1 MAIPNAVE
9 QVYSSLLDEV
19 APSANP
25 LARPVS
31 INPDNVRP
39 EQRIRSQV
47 LHDALGRIQVLMP
60 VNALLDLEDLNQ
72 QLGRDLRAVSVSETD
87 VLTSRFGWSSIP
99 AIPAITRMPCVVEKS
114 LMSQDQVVI
123 DGEHDDSCI
132 ALDRSLFASMHKKSR
147 VLSFGQ
153 PIESLRV
160 NRNAPEKDVE
170 QIVKAIQ
177 SLTSLRIE
185 KRLQDTLELPPLP
198 QTAQRIIQ
206 LRVDPNA
213 GVNDLSDIV
222 ETDPALAAQVV
233 SWARSSFYAA
243 PGKISSVH
251 DAIMRVLGYDLVM
264 NLSIG
269 LSLGS
274 MLRVPRNVPE
284 GFTPY
289 WEQAVWTATLSG
301 ALADAIP
308 RKARPDRGLCYLAGL
323 LHNLGYLVLA
333 HVFPPHFEQVNRI
346 CEANPHL
353 DSELC
358 EQHVLGVNREQIGSR
373 LMYIW
378 NMPDEL
384 VDALRQQKNVR
395 PEDSPSQ
402 IAKVLFLA
410 TQLLRRQ
417 GIGQGPVVEIPDELF
432 ASLDLSRE
440 TADTVAETLF
450 DMSDEIQSL
459 ASQLAPDV

>member
-1 MAIPNAVE
+1 M
-9 QVYSSLLDEV
+9 
-19 APSANP
+19 
-25 LARPVS
+25 
-31 INPDNVRP
+31 
-39 EQRIRSQV
+39 
-47 LHDALGRIQVLMP
+47 HDAMGRVQVLMP

-72 QLGRDLRAVSVSETD
+72 QLGRDLRAVSIIETE
-87 VLTSRFGWSSIP
+87 VLCSRFGWSSIP
-99 AIPAITRMPCVVEKS
+99 AIPAITQMPCIVEQS
-114 LMSQDQVVI
+114 LMAQDRVVI
-123 DGEHDDSCI
+123 DGEYDNSCI
-132 ALDRSLFASMHKKSR
+132 ALDKALFASLHQKSR
-147 VLSFGQ
+147 VLHFSQ
-153 PIESLRV
+153 PLELLRV
-160 NRNAPEKDVE
+160 NRNAPEKDHE

-213 GVNDLSDIV
+213 GVYDLSDIV

-274 MLRVPRNVPE
+274 MLRIPRNVPE

-308 RKARPDRGLCYLAGL
+308 RALRPDRGLCYLAGL

-346 CEANPHL
+346 CEVNPHL

-384 VDALRQQKNVR
+384 VDAIRQQKNVL
-395 PEDSPSQ
+395 PEDAPSQ
-402 IAKVLFLA
+402 YAKVLFLA

-417 GIGQGPVVEIPDELF
+417 GIGQGPVIEMPEELF
-432 ASLDLSRE
+432 ASLGLSRD

-450 DMSDEIQSL
+450 DMSDEIRSL
-459 ASQLAPDV
+459 ASQLSPDV